1 MSIRALCSNQAD
13 LEARDNEGR
22 TPLMLIAALGMDQ
35 YLRALLRFKPEL
47 EAADKKGRTAIM
59 HAAIE
64 DRPEHVQKLLKKGAK
79 IKKIPFKIFKEINS
93 EDIALDLVR
102 KGVDIKSDNLKEM
115 WKNKGW
121 STKALKVAQDS
132 WNKDVKNFLND
143 TNDLI
148 SITTNTHSD

>member
-1 MSIRALCSNQAD
+1 
-13 LEARDNEGR
+13 
-22 TPLMLIAALGMDQ
+22 MLIAALGMDQ